1 MKQIAKITILA
12 MTLFLTGCVPS
23 INPFC
28 SEADGYIDANLF
40 GTWTDE
46 DNRESWTFVHNDDSS
61 YLLTYTDEDGRTGA
75 FTARL
80 FKIAN
85 KSFLDIEPLRPPARG
100 NGFYNEHLLS
110 MHSVYLISIEGRK
123 GHFGFLDPEF
133 LETALAKDPTA
144 LSHAFVDDELVLTA
158 TTEQLKA
165 FLLVCAN
172 KPGAFV
178 MSETIERRK

>member
-1 MKQIAKITILA
+1 
-12 MTLFLTGCVPS
+12 
-23 INPFC
+23 
-28 SEADGYIDANLF
+28 
-40 GTWTDE
+40 
-46 DNRESWTFVHNDDSS
+46 
-61 YLLTYTDEDGRTGA
+61 
-75 FTARL
+75 
-80 FKIAN
+80 
-85 KSFLDIEPLRPPARG
+85 
-100 NGFYNEHLLS
+100 